1 MTSILVGD
9 VDVSSLDINQCD
21 PAEDEPAN
29 PFDPFI
35 PVNPF
40 NPFQIRGFA
49 ATHKCHPETSFVSH
63 FSSQEKINQAEK
75 SY

>member
-29 PFDPFI
+29 PFD

>member
-1 MTSILVGD
+1 MTSLLVGD

-29 PFDPFI
+29 PFDPF
-35 PVNPF
+35 NPF

>member
-1 MTSILVGD
+1 MTSLLVGD

-29 PFDPFI
+29 PFDPF
-35 PVNPF
+35 NPL

>member
-21 PAEDEPAN
+21 PAEDELAN
-29 PFDPFI
+29 PFDPF
-35 PVNPF
+35 NPL

-63 FSSQEKINQAEK
+63 FSSQEKINHAEK

>member
-1 MTSILVGD
+1 
-9 VDVSSLDINQCD
+9 VSSLDINQCD

-29 PFDPFI
+29 PFDPF
-35 PVNPF
+35 NPF